1 MVEKG
6 DRMALRQERPDQS
19 LYEELLPNE
28 QQATYQEYQARKP
41 HENRLRDLLFFVNL
55 AIFSI
60 ISVMATYVYLSM
72 KFPAFLAF
80 VRGMATGFLAL
91 RVIQI
96 ALRKQYNKM
105 RNKRRAR

>member
-1 MVEKG
+1 
-6 DRMALRQERPDQS
+6 MALRQERPDQS
-19 LYEELLPNE
+19 LYVDNYPKE

-55 AIFSI
+55 VIFSI
-60 ISVMATYVYLSM
+60 ITVMATYVYLSM

-80 VRGMATGFLAL
+80 LLGIATGFLAL

-96 ALRKQYNKM
+96 AMRKHYAKM
-105 RNKRRAR
+105 KYKRRSK